1 MKRRE
6 LFGRIRQELAGGYP
20 SEEAEA
26 VALRLLGHYLGVDRA
41 ALYLDPEA
49 ETEEIPDLSAAVRE
63 LMAGRPL
70 QYVLGETEFYGRS
83 LKVNE
88 SVLIP
93 RPETEE
99 LVRWIAEEHRNAS
112 PRIIDIGT
120 GSGAIAIALA
130 TELPGAEVSALD
142 ISPEALETA
151 RENAERN
158 EVRVS
163 FLQCDIL
170 REKPAGKFDV
180 IVSNPPYVRESEKT
194 EMRSNVLDHEP
205 GTALFVPDSDPLLFY
220 REIAAWGREALNDGG
235 TLYFEINEAFGPETG
250 ELLSALGYGHV
261 EVRKDLFGKDRMA
274 RGSR

>member
-6 LFGRIRQELAGGYP
+6 LFGRIRQELAGAYP
-20 SEEAEA
+20 PEEAEA
-26 VALRLLGHYLGVDRA
+26 VALRLLGHYPGIDRA

-49 ETEEIPDLSAAVRE
+49 ETEENPDLSAAVRE
-63 LMAGRPL
+63 LTTGRPL

-99 LVRWIAEEHRNAS
+99 LVRWIAQEHRNAS

-130 TELPGAEVSALD
+130 AELPAAEVSALD

-194 EMRSNVLDHEP
+194 EMRRNVLDHEP
-205 GTALFVPDSDPLLFY
+205 GRALFVPDSDPLLFY

-274 RGSR
+274 RGSS